1 MVQGVYQFQ
10 LKVTDN
16 GGATGLDNMQVT
28 VNGTGEILLPAV
40 GELLQ
45 EVQQAVD
52 NYGLRTHRGA
62 FSLLGTVVGNN
73 AARMKELVEEKVDK
87 WGKALELLTRKEVPA
102 QLALLVARWSMVA
115 KPNYLM
121 RSLPPSLTTDALRN
135 HDNTIIRVVEERLQL
150 HFTDTAKKLLQLPIR
165 QGGVGFCSAAD
176 VAEHAFVAG
185 TLASQ
190 IALLSFSNLYQ
201 HRFESFSEGLLLKE
215 LHKSLARYRASPLD
229 WPGKEHMTTVETFF
243 NHFGNKEKSHK
254 LQVRLTRPSA
264 NTKRRSS
271 SAPQDART
279 LRAWSAEQ
287 TRPQRSSGEPFHSP
301 QTFGSRTRRPALQ
314 SPTPPASPP
323 LTCPISAAARRD
335 SRSHSSTP
343 FTAWK
348 SLPGTT

>member
-1 MVQGVYQFQ
+1 MLGSLTYGVATLPMLTR
-10 LKVTDN
+10 LKESSKDIETLAFLDDVNIT
-16 GGATGLDNMQVT
+16 GAQQPALRAFEMLRQEAAEMGIRLQYDKC
-28 VNGTGEILLPAV
+28 EILLPAV

-62 FSLLGTVVGNN
+62 FSLLGTVVGND

-190 IALLSFSNLYQ
+190 LALLSFTNLNH

-215 LHKSLARYRASPLD
+215 LHKSLARYRASPLV
-229 WPGKEHMTTVETFF
+229 GT
-243 NHFGNKEKSHK
+243 
-254 LQVRLTRPSA
+254 A
-264 NTKRRSS
+264 RS
-271 SAPQDART
+271 T
-279 LRAWSAEQ
+279 
-287 TRPQRSSGEPFHSP
+287 
-301 QTFGSRTRRPALQ
+301 
-314 SPTPPASPP
+314 
-323 LTCPISAAARRD
+323 
-335 SRSHSSTP
+335 
-343 FTAWK
+343 
-348 SLPGTT
+348 